1 MKITPLSFNLAWGAL
16 LGACR
21 TYGEVDL
28 AEIAGRA
35 LFEIEPENAA
45 NYVLLGRIYAS
56 GGRHEEAQRMRKE
69 MEERG
74 VKAAPGSSWVI
85 YQN

>member
-1 MKITPLSFNLAWGAL
+1 MQDGLEAT
-16 LGACR
+16 ACR
-21 TYGEVDL
+21 TYGEVEL

-35 LFEIEPENAA
+35 LFEIEPKNPA
-45 NYVLLGRIYAS
+45 NYVLLARIYAS
-56 GGRHEEAQRMRKE
+56 AGRHDEAQRMRRE
-69 MEERG
+69 MNERG